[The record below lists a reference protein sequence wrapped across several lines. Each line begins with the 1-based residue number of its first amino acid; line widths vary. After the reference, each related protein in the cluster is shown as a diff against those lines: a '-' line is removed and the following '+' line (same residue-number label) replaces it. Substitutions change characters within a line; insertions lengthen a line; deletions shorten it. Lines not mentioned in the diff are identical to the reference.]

1 MNFEIIDFHTHP
13 FLEAKEN
20 ICQHKELFEMN
31 ADKTTDTFTK
41 LGVSK
46 ICGTVIR
53 RINAGENETA
63 WECLC
68 ECNEKALMLK
78 EQYGDFYIPGFH
90 IHPDYV
96 EESINEIRKMSARG
110 IKLIGELVP
119 YMHSWSGY
127 VSNEFSQILDEAQKH
142 KMIVNLHSSSN
153 DDEMD
158 ELLEKHKD
166 VTFVMAH
173 PGEYA
178 QLMRHI
184 ERMKKNE
191 NCFLDLSGTGIFR
204 HGAVRRLID
213 SVGCDRILFGSDFP
227 TCNPGMFVGAILFDD
242 LLTDTEKEKI
252 FSLNAKKLLGL

>member
-20 ICQHKELFEMN
+20 ICRHKELFEMN
-31 ADKTTDTFTK
+31 PDKTVNTFTK
-41 LGVSK
+41 LGASK
-46 ICGTVIR
+46 ICGSVIR
-53 RINAGENETA
+53 RVNADKDETV

-68 ECNEKALMLK
+68 DCNKTALTLK
-78 EQYGDFYIPGFH
+78 EKYGSFYIPGFH
-90 IHPDYV
+90 VHPDYV
-96 EESINEIRKMSARG
+96 EESINEIRTMSARG

-119 YMHSWSGY
+119 YMHGWSGY
-127 VSNEFSQILDEAQKH
+127 VSDGFSQILYEAQKH

-158 ELLEKHKD
+158 ELVKKHKD

-173 PGEYA
+173 PGEYD

-184 ERMKKNE
+184 DRMKKNE

-227 TCNPGMFVGAILFDD
+227 TCNPGMFVGAILFDE
-242 LLTDTEKEKI
+242 LLLDAEKEKI
-252 FSLNAKKLLGL
+252 FSLNAKRLLGL